1 MNDQVASE
9 ADELRAA
16 TREAHEVMGD
26 LARTM
31 KQAEKLLADIES
43 MIPNLISVQM
53 DEVIGEAVRIGLE
66 HYSGE
71 IKKATE
77 YATDAVYDRFD
88 TILSILLGTDE
99 KSKRKRETTIPEM
112 LQAGQAIGLFKK
124 DVDLSVLNQPL
135 SREVTDS

>member
-1 MNDQVASE
+1 MNDQFASE

-31 KQAEKLLADIES
+31 KQAEKLLADIQS
-43 MIPNLISVQM
+43 QIPDLISVQM

-66 HYSGE
+66 HYSE
-71 IKKATE
+71 VIQKAIE
-77 YATDAVYDRFD
+77 DSTDAVYNRFD
-88 TILSILLGTDE
+88 TILSILMGTDANG
-99 KSKRKRETTIPEM
+99 KKRGESVPQM
-112 LQAGQAIGLFKK
+112 LQRGQSFGLFKP

-135 SREVTDS
+135 SREVTDA

>member
-31 KQAEKLLADIES
+31 KQAEKLLADIEGK
-43 MIPNLISVQM
+43 IPDLISVQM

-66 HYSGE
+66 HYSE
-71 IKKATE
+71 VIQKAIE
-77 YATDAVYDRFD
+77 DSTDAVYYRFD
-88 TILSILLGTDE
+88 TILSILMGTDATG
-99 KSKRKRETTIPEM
+99 KKRGESVPQM
-112 LQAGQAIGLFKK
+112 LQRGQSSGLFKP

-135 SREVTDS
+135 SREVTDA